1 MTLDALL
8 PVFLLALVAIGI
20 AVAAMAV
27 GVMFKRPCL
36 RGSCGGAAVLGPDGS
51 KLSCATC
58 PNRKRPSA
66 QAQPAQ
72 PNSPV
77 EPPQRRH

>member
-1 MTLDALL
+1 MNLEALL
-8 PVFLLALVAIGI
+8 WVFLLALVVIGF

-36 RGSCGGAAVLGPDGS
+36 RGSCGGPALLGPGGL

-58 PNRKRPSA
+58 PNRKRAAS
-66 QAQPAQ
+66 
-72 PNSPV
+72 
-77 EPPQRRH
+77 

>member
-1 MTLDALL
+1 MNLDTLL

-27 GVMFKRPCL
+27 GVIFKRPCQ
-36 RGSCGGAAVLGPDGS
+36 RGSFGGSAVLGPDGN

-58 PNRKRPSA
+58 PNRKHQSP
-66 QAQPAQ
+66 PAG
-72 PNSPV
+72 PA
-77 EPPQRRH
+77 RRSR